1 MAGNDDDCDHYDR
14 VENKELHHTREVGR
28 REQQDLSR
36 ENEKLIKKLE
46 ILAKY
51 VVARYSAEN
60 ANYNRHNNCYA
71 TQSCTKMSRDSYPY
85 KKLSVIHLL
94 CSIPLPR

>member
-1 MAGNDDDCDHYDR
+1 MMMVVVVIMVVMVMVVVVVTDGGGGDDYDAFCR
-14 VENKELHHTREVGR
+14 SENSELHHSREVGK

-51 VVARYSAEN
+51 GPSA
-60 ANYNRHNNCYA
+60 
-71 TQSCTKMSRDSYPY
+71 T
-85 KKLSVIHLL
+85 LSITTVIL
-94 CSIPLPR
+94 